1 MCKTI
6 LNNKLI
12 VVTQVLTEISS
23 SNASVEFFTLDMYEK
38 DIRSVLGENLFNNKD
53 QSNRLPLYVY
63 DCSVCNMYHTY

>member
-23 SNASVEFFTLDMYEK
+23 SNASVEFFTLDMYEE
-38 DIRSVLGENLFNNKD
+38 DIRSVLGDNLFNNKD
-53 QSNRLPLYVY
+53 QNLPSC
-63 DCSVCNMYHTY
+63 DTNI